1 MTTSY
6 RGKIG
11 HSHCQWSLFWILPF
25 LRPAKTDIE
34 AYAMVEALIGAITK
48 FIEKAEM
55 TAEIDTCAQ
64 HSSQTIA
71 SETGKLPFG
80 VSACG
85 VGESADLGRSVQI
98 RPRK

>member
-25 LRPAKTDIE
+25 LRPAKADIDT
-34 AYAMVEALIGAITK
+34 YAMVEALIRAITK

-55 TAEIDTCAQ
+55 TAEIDTCTQ
-64 HSSQTIA
+64 HSSQTNA
-71 SETGKLPFG
+71 LETGKLPFG

-85 VGESADLGRSVQI
+85 VGEGADLGRSV
-98 RPRK
+98 